1 MSSVDTASH
10 IDKAQISG
18 GVLSHEVCVAIDRWV
33 ANFPPERKQSAVIP
47 ALHIVQDA
55 NGGWLSKELMDA
67 VAVYLEME
75 PISVYEVA
83 TFYTM
88 YSLKPTGRHKI
99 NVCTNVSCMLRGSDE
114 IVSHLESRLG
124 IRLGQTTVDGKF
136 TLKEVECLA
145 ACAGAPMCQIG
156 KHYHENLTP
165 EKIDEILANLG

>member
-1 MSSVDTASH
+1 MFQVDTATAKSP
-10 IDKAQISG
+10 A
-18 GVLSHEVCVAIDRWV
+18 LSPEVCTAIDRWV
-33 ANFPPERKQSAVIP
+33 GNFPPERKQSAVIP

-55 NGGWLSKELMDA
+55 NGGWLSKELMDE
-67 VAVYLEME
+67 VAAYLEME

-88 YSLKPTGRHKI
+88 YSLKPIGRHKI
-99 NVCTNVSCMLRGSDE
+99 SVCTNVSCMLRGSDE
-114 IVSHLESRLG
+114 IVAHLETKLG

-145 ACAGAPMCQIG
+145 ACGGAPMFQIG

-165 EKIDEILANLG
+165 EKIDEILATLG

>member
-1 MSSVDTASH
+1 MFQVDTATA
-10 IDKAQISG
+10 KNPA
-18 GVLSHEVCVAIDRWV
+18 LSPEVCTAIDRWV
-33 ANFPPERKQSAVIP
+33 GNFPPERKQSAVIP

-55 NGGWLSKELMDA
+55 NGGWLSKELMDE
-67 VAVYLEME
+67 VAAYLEME

-88 YSLKPTGRHKI
+88 YSLKPIGRHKI
-99 NVCTNVSCMLRGSDE
+99 SVCTNVSCMLRGSDE
-114 IVSHLESRLG
+114 IVAYLETKLG

-145 ACAGAPMCQIG
+145 ACGGAPMFQIG

-165 EKIDEILANLG
+165 EKIDEILATLG